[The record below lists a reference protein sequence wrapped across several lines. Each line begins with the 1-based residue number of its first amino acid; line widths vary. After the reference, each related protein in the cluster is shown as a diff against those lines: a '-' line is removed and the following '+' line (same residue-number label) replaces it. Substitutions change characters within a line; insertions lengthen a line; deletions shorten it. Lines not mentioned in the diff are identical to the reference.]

1 MNNIVMM
8 LICLTRRGDG
18 YVDHDK
24 YCDNAIDKADA
35 DLSHQK
41 RGVP

>member
-1 MNNIVMM
+1 MVI
-8 LICLTRRGDG
+8 G
-18 YVDHDK
+18 YVDHDVDK
-24 YCDNAIDKADA
+24 YCDNAIDKLDV